1 MTKGNLLAEEFIKHA
16 LIMEKT
22 QFSGDYKKGNK
33 SHDVHLSIRDQLRQ
47 DPKLAK
53 EVFDKLLLNDNPF
66 VLYASSV
73 YAIVLNQRSDDA
85 VKTLKKVA
93 GMDIKLTSFQAET
106 ALELY
111 ESGELFELHGEN
123 NPK

>member
-85 VKTLKKVA
+85 VKTLKK
-93 GMDIKLTSFQAET
+93 
-106 ALELY
+106 
-111 ESGELFELHGEN
+111 
-123 NPK
+123 

>member
-22 QFSGDYKKGNK
+22 QLSGDYKKGNK
-33 SHDVHLSIRDQLRQ
+33 SHEIHLSIRNHLKQH
-47 DPKLAK
+47 PKLAK
-53 EVFDKLLLNDNPF
+53 EVFDELFQNENPY
-66 VLYASSV
+66 VLYACSV
-73 YAIVLNQRSDDA
+73 YAIVLNYRRNDA
-85 VKTLKKVA
+85 IKILEKVA
-93 GMDIKLTSFQAET
+93 DMDIKLTSFEAET

-123 NPK
+123 NPN